1 MTTLVPARRWS
12 LTTLHIE
19 ESVMP
24 TTTTPTRDDAQIG
37 ARIDASA
44 QAIRAKDINA
54 LMAHYAPDVVVF
66 DLMPLQ
72 LQGADA
78 YRKNFE
84 AWFASVQGPIDYEIR
99 DLRITM
105 SGDVAFCRYLSRV
118 RSTRTTG
125 EKTDYWVRVTGGF
138 QKMNGQW
145 KITHEHV
152 SLPFAN
158 RKTMQAALASTP
170 GVVPG

>member
-1 MTTLVPARRWS
+1 
-12 LTTLHIE
+12 
-19 ESVMP
+19 MP
-24 TTTTPTRDDAQIG
+24 TTTTTTRDDAQVRE
-37 ARIDASA
+37 RIDASA
-44 QAIRAKDINA
+44 QALRAKDINA
-54 LMAHYAPDVVVF
+54 LMAHYAPDMVTF

-99 DLRITM
+99 DLRITTRD
-105 SGDVAFCRYLSRV
+105 DVAFSHYLARV
-118 RSTRTTG
+118 KSTRTTG
-125 EKTDYWVRVTGGF
+125 MKTEYWVRVTVGL

-145 KITHEHV
+145 MVTHEHV

-158 RKTMQAALASTP
+158 METMQAALGSNQGA
-170 GVVPG
+170 VPG